1 MVRHCMDVFD
11 RATSAV
17 PPSESYEIFLLYV
30 KKVEAYYGATKTRE
44 VFEKAMETVP
54 DDRVKDIALRFAAL
68 ETRLGEIDRAR
79 AIYLY
84 ASQFCNP
91 RTQITFWKLWQEFEV
106 SHGNVETFREMQ
118 RTQRSVESAFLQQEI
133 ISQDLVDATAA
144 AEEAHPTIAGF
155 KRASTEGG
163 KNAIAGLEEKAR
175 KVARAEME
183 TKEMSD
189 FKKEVEKDPSVL
201 EKVGRD
207 PMVVVKNLEGV
218 TSEKVFN
225 EEKWFVCWR
234 IFCVRFYNCSAE
246 SSEIGF
252 ESMLGF
258 LGKSVAKPIRYGQ
271 VALKSVRSILPR
283 SIFATTMST
292 ASLRKVRA
300 LGILPSQRAIASS
313 STLFRQ
319 DQSRFR
325 NMFLFL
331 QSGQYDEV
339 ISEIKKC
346 SEGGF
351 SLSKNNILMLVTR
364 FSETQR
370 YDLIKELLGVV
381 ASSDSRLYNEISP
394 LLCYVLLLSN
404 EIASAFSTIS
414 QSADRYLAD
423 QKALQDEKEPIRFS
437 SPSMSLPQEFLFVR
451 LCIQL
456 ISDAQNLNLHIT
468 PFSQSLPR
476 RGSIE
481 FASPPLSEILFC
493 YLYTLK
499 YLAKAATI
507 EAKQVPE
514 TLPEFFASP
523 FYHPKDTR
531 NLEEW
536 TFGSFTLRYAQQR
549 IQSTLRS
556 LNLLLWYSFS
566 RLVFDDFPMYHEDQF
581 GTIRSGKENGE
592 MVEMMGITETIEE
605 LFENLKDRYELWNE
619 ELFQFYV
626 FFYSQPIA
634 RTARTARTSSKRSS
648 IGTMRNAGIVKE
660 LLDEMGKRGMKLHSP
675 LAVTLFRK
683 EDLRADSYRMIM
695 NCYLNANKSQ
705 VELHSLL
712 KNELFLLRE
721 YVWEC
726 GKRNDADSLAA
737 FYDRLCYLN
746 LHLDELTLNELLF
759 VSCYTQCDS
768 LKNRIL
774 QELND
779 RNLNMDEN
787 ALCSALFESCY
798 VNESISSL
806 LGKLPASYDEQW
818 RMRLTH
824 LLYQISTMEGRGTK
838 VNQESHLHNSE
849 SAARQFT
856 KYCNQHS
863 IRLDSSSCELLFHWY
878 CKECDY
884 GNALQLFNYIKRRG
898 IRIES
903 SIFTKMNQ
911 QARLILNSRDQLFGQ
926 RSVLESVMN
935 ENTASLPRQ
944 PNRYLPDQGDAAM
957 RRALSVFKRD
967 FPAVS
972 INMIISAVVRS
983 FCESS
988 ILHYSEWL

>member
-1 MVRHCMDVFD
+1 
-11 RATSAV
+11 
-17 PPSESYEIFLLYV
+17 
-30 KKVEAYYGATKTRE
+30 
-44 VFEKAMETVP
+44 
-54 DDRVKDIALRFAAL
+54 
-68 ETRLGEIDRAR
+68 
-79 AIYLY
+79 
-84 ASQFCNP
+84 
-91 RTQITFWKLWQEFEV
+91 
-106 SHGNVETFREMQ
+106 
-118 RTQRSVESAFLQQEI
+118 
-133 ISQDLVDATAA
+133 
-144 AEEAHPTIAGF
+144 
-155 KRASTEGG
+155 
-163 KNAIAGLEEKAR
+163 
-175 KVARAEME
+175 
-183 TKEMSD
+183 
-189 FKKEVEKDPSVL
+189 
-201 EKVGRD
+201 
-207 PMVVVKNLEGV
+207 
-218 TSEKVFN
+218 
-225 EEKWFVCWR
+225 
-234 IFCVRFYNCSAE
+234 
-246 SSEIGF
+246 
-252 ESMLGF
+252 MLGF
-258 LGKSVAKPIRYGQ
+258 WGKSVAKPIRYGQ
-271 VALKSVRSILPR
+271 VAFKSFRSISPRSIL
-283 SIFATTMST
+283 AATMST
-292 ASLRKVRA
+292 ASLQKVEVSV
-300 LGILPSQRAIASS
+300 ILPLRRAIASS

-346 SEGGF
+346 YEGGF
-351 SLSKNNILMLVTR
+351 PLSKSNILMLVTR

-370 YDLIKELLGVV
+370 YDLIKELLAFV

-394 LLCYVLLLSN
+394 LLCYVLLLNN

-423 QKALQDEKEPIRFS
+423 QKALQDEKEPVRFS
-437 SPSMSLPQEFLFVR
+437 SPSISLPQEFLFVR

-456 ISDAQNLNLHIT
+456 VSDVQNLNLHIT

-507 EAKQVPE
+507 ETKQVPE

-536 TFGSFTLRYAQQR
+536 RFGSFTLRYAQQR

-556 LNLLLWYSFS
+556 LNLFLWYSFS
-566 RLVFDDFPMYHEDQF
+566 RLVFDDFPMVHEDPF
-581 GTIRSGKENGE
+581 GTIRGLNGNGNGNGKENGE

-605 LFENLKDRYELWNE
+605 LFANLKDRYELWNE

-626 FFYSQPIA
+626 FFYSQPVA
-634 RTARTARTSSKRSS
+634 RATRTNSKRSS
-648 IGTMRNAGIVKE
+648 IGTMRNAKIVKE

-683 EDLRADSYRMIM
+683 EDLKADSYRMIM
-695 NCYLNANKSQ
+695 NCYLNSNKSQ

-712 KNELFLLRE
+712 KNEMFLLRE

-746 LHLDELTLNELLF
+746 LHLDEQTLNELLF

-779 RNLNMDEN
+779 RNLKVSEN
-787 ALCSALFESCY
+787 SLCSALFESCF
-798 VNESISSL
+798 VNESISPL
-806 LGKLPASYDEQW
+806 LEKLPASIDEQW
-818 RMRLTH
+818 RIRLTH
-824 LLYQISTMEGRGTK
+824 LLYQISTMEGRGSKT
-838 VNQESHLHNSE
+838 NLDSYSHNPES
-849 SAARQFT
+849 SASQFI
-856 KYCNQHS
+856 KFCNEHS
-863 IRLDSSSCELLFHWY
+863 IRLESSSSSSCEQLFNWY

-903 SIFTKMNQ
+903 AIFTKMNQ
-911 QARLILNSRDQLFGQ
+911 QARLIMNSRDQLFGQ

-935 ENTASLPRQ
+935 QKAASLPRQ
-944 PNRYLPDQGDAAM
+944 PNRFLPDQGDAAM

-967 FPAVS
+967 SPAVS
-972 INMIISAVVRS
+972 INMIINAVVRS